1 MIRRVERTPT
11 APQRLGIMR
20 RRQRLEPVEN
30 REVPE
35 LALRYSNGFV
45 TIEISRDAVDSFV
58 EAFGDVPLPVR
69 VDPETGDRSTFDARR
84 RVRVVYDREARLRE
98 VTTRGQGGLYIRL
111 TVMPDAATAQPAQGA
126 VRRGL
131 RGSGAAATAG

>member
-11 APQRLGIMR
+11 TPQRLGIVR
-20 RRQRLEPVEN
+20 RRQRLEPVES

-45 TIEISRDAVDSFV
+45 TVEVSRDAVDSFV
-58 EAFGDVPLPVR
+58 EAVGDVPLPVR

-111 TVMPDAATAQPAQGA
+111 TVMPDAAKAQPAHGE

-131 RGSGAAATAG
+131 SGSATAKAS